1 METQSSPQIKRTLG
15 VFSIVLMV
23 VAATAPLTV
32 VAGTQ
37 PLVMTYT
44 ENNSIPVYYLATG
57 AILLLFSVGF
67 TKMSGQVPNAG
78 AFYSYIQA
86 GLGKTTGLG
95 AATMALL
102 SYVLIC
108 IAVLAYLGYAT
119 ANTIALFAPAIEVPW
134 WVCAIAWWAA
144 IAFLGYRNINLS
156 SKVLGVFLVLEVLSV
171 TILDVAIIGTG
182 GSEGLSLAPF
192 SPSNFL
198 SGVPGLG
205 LMWAF
210 FGFIGFEATAVF
222 RNEAKDP
229 REDDSPRNL
238 HRGCLHRAFLRVQRM
253 VPGHGRRGRQRARV
267 RPRNSGCLR
276 A

>member
-15 VFSIVLMV
+15 VFSIALMV

-67 TKMSGQVPNAG
+67 AKMSGHVPNAG
-78 AFYSYIQA
+78 AFYSYIQT
-86 GLGKTTGLG
+86 GLGKTMGLG

-134 WVCAIAWWAA
+134 
-144 IAFLGYRNINLS
+144 
-156 SKVLGVFLVLEVLSV
+156 
-171 TILDVAIIGTG
+171 
-182 GSEGLSLAPF
+182 
-192 SPSNFL
+192 
-198 SGVPGLG
+198 
-205 LMWAF
+205 
-210 FGFIGFEATAVF
+210 
-222 RNEAKDP
+222 
-229 REDDSPRNL
+229 
-238 HRGCLHRAFLRVQRM
+238 
-253 VPGHGRRGRQRARV
+253 
-267 RPRNSGCLR
+267 
-276 A
+276 

>member
-37 PLVMTYT
+37 PMVMTYT
-44 ENNSIPVYYLATG
+44 ENNSIPVYYLETG

-67 TKMSGQVPNAG
+67 TKMSGHVPNAG

-86 GLGKTTGLG
+86 GLGKTMGLG

-144 IAFLGYRNINLS
+144 IAFLGYRNIDLS

-182 GSEGLSLAPF
+182 GNEGLSLAPF

-205 LMWAF
+205 LM
-210 FGFIGFEATAVF
+210 
-222 RNEAKDP
+222 
-229 REDDSPRNL
+229 
-238 HRGCLHRAFLRVQRM
+238 
-253 VPGHGRRGRQRARV
+253 
-267 RPRNSGCLR
+267 
-276 A
+276 